1 MFNLSAQQFNK
12 PSGGSSFINNPSFSN
27 MPSVKPKGMTP
38 GGIMNSPSI
47 SNMPS
52 VRPKG
57 ATPGKI
63 MNSPGVLPLGGKR

>member
-12 PSGGSSFINNPSFSN
+12 PSGGSSFINQ
-27 MPSVKPKGMTP
+27 P
-38 GGIMNSPSI
+38 GI

-57 ATPGKI
+57 MTPGGGI
-63 MNSPGVLPLGGKR
+63 MNMPGISKMPSKIQPGQPGKMNILPLGGNR